1 MTEARPT
8 RLRDHLGELVVNSL
22 RIVGAGETEALGHAE
37 DVSVDGDR
45 GLVERVAEHDV
56 GSLQSDTGECDE
68 RITGSGNL
76 APVAIDK
83 RLRHP
88 EHRLRLRAEEAGR
101 LDLAL
106 EALRRRRHVV
116 GGPTVSL
123 EQRRRHDVHAF
134 VGALRG
140 EDGRDEQLERRREVQ
155 RTLRVRICL
164 LERRDDRARTLA
176 LCIHRL
182 AHRSLLCICDGHGTS
197 RSKQQL
203 TATGRQ
209 GPSNS

>member
-1 MTEARPT
+1 MSNWSPGTDVIREALEVLWTRLIGPRAHRADGADRAGRFTGLAGSPAVRLNQMTEARPT

-83 RLRHP
+83 RLR
-88 EHRLRLRAEEAGR
+88 RAA
-101 LDLAL
+101 
-106 EALRRRRHVV
+106 
-116 GGPTVSL
+116 
-123 EQRRRHDVHAF
+123 
-134 VGALRG
+134 
-140 EDGRDEQLERRREVQ
+140 
-155 RTLRVRICL
+155 
-164 LERRDDRARTLA
+164 RAA
-176 LCIHRL
+176 
-182 AHRSLLCICDGHGTS
+182 S
-197 RSKQQL
+197 
-203 TATGRQ
+203 
-209 GPSNS
+209 